1 MAQKRDYIIHN
12 AVVRTVDTAD
22 SVHSAVL
29 MREGK
34 IFMTGS
40 DNEVIAG
47 ANPDAELFDAG
58 DAQLC
63 RGSSI
68 RTNTRAWLP
77 SRETP
82 PTARRR
88 RSPRSMKCWRR
99 SKSIARTCQGVGW
112 SDNRQDRVATAEA
125 KPAFVSLA
133 KSNQGRIAT

>member
-58 DAQLC
+58 
-63 RGSSI
+63 G
-68 RTNTRAWLP
+68 RAVVPGFIDPHQHP
-77 SRETP
+77 SVAAFSRDSADCSTP
-82 PTARRR
+82 PLT
-88 RSPRSMKCWRR
+88 
-99 SKSIARTCQGVGW
+99 TLDEV
-112 SDNRQDRVATAEA
+112 
-125 KPAFVSLA
+125 LA
-133 KSNQGRIAT
+133 AIEKHCANVPGCRMVR